1 MEEVKYVIDDTV
13 TDVAEKEIE
22 TKNIF
27 IPQRLENE
35 SFADYKERRLVA
47 NYKLHEMAKGK
58 LIWDS
63 RKQGTYRKQA

>member
-1 MEEVKYVIDDTV
+1 MEEVKYVIDESATDVVEKV
-13 TDVAEKEIE
+13 TDIE
-22 TKNIF
+22 SKNIF

-47 NYKLHEMAKGK
+47 NYKLHQMAQGN

-63 RKQGTYRKQA
+63 RKQGTYRK